1 MSNKKATPDTFA
13 QVVKQ
18 YLEIYVE
25 DIQEDVEETA
35 NFIGKQAKEELKTKS
50 ANMFKKHGRSNPY
63 YQGWTVKKDKKN
75 KTYYTIKIWNKTNY
89 QLTHLL
95 EFGHATR
102 NGKRTKAFPHIRP
115 VEEKY
120 SKQFEKD
127 LEKKI
132 RRTK

>member
-1 MSNKKATPDTFA
+1 MSNKTVKPETLA
-13 QVVKQ
+13 QAVKQ

-25 DIQEDVEETA
+25 DIGEDVEETA
-35 NFIGKQAKEELKTKS
+35 NKMGNEAKKELKEESHKL
-50 ANMFKKHGRSNPY
+50 FKGTGNYAK
-63 YQGWTVKKDKKN
+63 GWSVRKDKTGKS
-75 KTYYTIKIWNKTNY
+75 YYVVKVWNRTNY

-102 NGKRTKAFPHIRP
+102 NGGRTRAFPHIRP

-120 SKQFEKD
+120 SREFLKE

>member
-1 MSNKKATPDTFA
+1 MSNQKVKPETFSKAI
-13 QVVKQ
+13 KQ

-25 DIQEDVEETA
+25 DIGEQVQETA
-35 NFIGKQAKEELKTKS
+35 NEIGKEAKNELKEESQKL
-50 ANMFKKHGRSNPY
+50 FKGTGRY
-63 YQGWTVKKDKKN
+63 AKGWTVKKDRKN
-75 KTYYTIKIWNKTNY
+75 KSYYVVKIWNRTDY

-102 NGKRTKAFPHIRP
+102 NGGRTRAFPHIRP

-120 SKQFEKD
+120 SNEFEKQ

-132 RRTK
+132 RRIK

>member
-1 MSNKKATPDTFA
+1 MYEKVKPETFSKA
-13 QVVKQ
+13 VKQ

-25 DIQEDVEETA
+25 DIGEQVEETA
-35 NFIGKQAKEELKTKS
+35 NQIGNEAKNELKEESQKL
-50 ANMFKKHGRSNPY
+50 FKGTGKY
-63 YQGWTVKKDKKN
+63 AKGWSVKKDRKN
-75 KTYYTIKIWNKTNY
+75 KSYYVVKIWNKTNY

-120 SKQFEKD
+120 SKEFEKE

-132 RRTK
+132 RRKK